1 MRFRVLG
8 FMLTSS
14 LYACR
19 QRIVGCVGGG
29 LGGGLDGGVGL
40 VGRRHPSLTALFS
53 KKSAG
58 GVGGSGGGGAKDNY
72 KKSIRSIAPQ
82 YTPKTANQELY
93 LNYLNNDKYP
103 IVFGV
108 GPAGCGKTLF
118 ACITAMKELI
128 AGNVQKIVITRPIVA
143 VEEEEIGF
151 LPGNLINKMDP
162 WTRPIFDIFLEF
174 YQQKDLDLMLQSG
187 IIEISPLAYMR
198 GRTFK
203 RCFIIADEMQNSS
216 PNQMLMLTTRIGE
229 RTKMVITGD
238 LKQSDR
244 SDSNGLSDIM
254 GKVRTF
260 YRGGAWDGLG
270 DGAGIKIVEMDHTDI
285 KRSLVVSHIL
295 DIYNYVGDDGARDG
309 AGGEGEGSCCSDCED
324 AGGCC
329 LENTNEDECEVGECG
344 LDDVFVD
351 EGPVEKTSGVVR
363 NATTVVTI
371 VSDVANTTAVAVRVE
386 KINKH
391 DGNYHLR
398 DCSLEL

>member
-1 MRFRVLG
+1 MRICVWGL
-8 FMLTSS
+8 MLISS

-19 QRIVGCVGGG
+19 QRIIVG
-29 LGGGLDGGVGL
+29 LGGGVDL
-40 VGRRHPSLTALFS
+40 VGRRHPSLTVLFS

-118 ACITAMKELI
+118 ACITAIKELV
-128 AGNVQKIVITRPIVA
+128 AGNVQKIVITRPVVA
-143 VEEEEIGF
+143 VEEEELGF
-151 LPGNLINKMDP
+151 LPGNLIHKMDP

-187 IIEISPLAYMR
+187 IIEVSPLAYMR

-244 SDSNGLSDIM
+244 SDSNGLADVMI
-254 GKVRTF
+254 KVRSF
-260 YRGGAWDGLG
+260 YRGQVVGDGLG
-270 DGAGIKIVEMDHTDI
+270 DGGADGVGAGIKIVEMDHSDI
-285 KRSLVVSHIL
+285 KRSLIVSHIL
-295 DIYNYVGDDGARDG
+295 DIYNYVEAGAGAGVGGVDVDVDGDECDDG
-309 AGGEGEGSCCSDCED
+309 
-324 AGGCC
+324 
-329 LENTNEDECEVGECG
+329 CG
-344 LDDVFVD
+344 LDDQFVD
-351 EGPVEKTSGVVR
+351 DGTGVGTSGVGG
-363 NATTVVTI
+363 ATTDITI
-371 VSDVANTTAVAVRVE
+371 VSDLQDNSKNIGDGANTTVAVRVE

>member
-1 MRFRVLG
+1 VLG
-8 FMLTSS
+8 LMLISS
-14 LYACR
+14 IYAYR
-19 QRIVGCVGGG
+19 QRIVGG
-29 LGGGLDGGVGL
+29 

-53 KKSAG
+53 KKS
-58 GVGGSGGGGAKDNY
+58 VGGSGGGAKDNY

-93 LNYLNNDKYP
+93 LNYLNNDRYP

-118 ACITAMKELI
+118 ACITAIKELV

-143 VEEEEIGF
+143 VEEEELGF

-187 IIEISPLAYMR
+187 IIEVSPLAYMR

-254 GKVRTF
+254 GKVRSF
-260 YRGGAWDGLG
+260 YRGHGESGGEDGVG
-270 DGAGIKIVEMDHTDI
+270 TGAGIKIVEMDHADI

-295 DIYNYVGDDGARDG
+295 DIYNYVGAG
-309 AGGEGEGSCCSDCED
+309 AG
-324 AGGCC
+324 
-329 LENTNEDECEVGECG
+329 DECDHGCG
-344 LDDVFVD
+344 LDDAVV
-351 EGPVEKTSGVVR
+351 KTRGV
-363 NATTVVTI
+363 TTDITI
-371 VSDVANTTAVAVRVE
+371 VSDVYNSKNIGDGANTASAVCVE

-398 DCSLEL
+398 DCSLDL